1 MTRAELIA
9 LAERVEGL
17 AGPCRE
23 TDAEIAEAV
32 GEEHGRKSGWCNS
45 DNGDYYVI
53 EECARP
59 YTASLD
65 AAMTLVPE
73 GHFWLR
79 LSELTMTVSRPDP
92 NEKRWAKHFEAA
104 GATPALALVAASLRA
119 HAERIGDG

>member
-1 MTRAELIA
+1 MR
-9 LAERVEGL
+9 G
-17 AGPCRE
+17 
-23 TDAEIAEAV
+23 DEIVADV
-32 GEEHGRKSGWCNS
+32 CVPN
-45 DNGDYYVI
+45 
-53 EECARP
+53 